1 MISELE
7 ALRPKP
13 HQTKSTFI
21 RHRITQDILAR
32 YFKVSQ
38 PLVSRWLT
46 GQKEVPPCIEEELRR
61 LADELEIRSQRALS
75 KVR

>member
-1 MISELE
+1 MIRELE

-13 HQTKSTFI
+13 HRTKSTFI

-46 GQKEVPPCIEEELRR
+46 GQKEVPPDVEQELQR
-61 LADELEIRSQRALS
+61 LARKLEFNAR
-75 KVR
+75 